1 MLCDVYQVSRSGYYA
16 WKRRPRC
23 RRSMEDEVLIT
34 KIESIYASSG
44 RSYGSLRV
52 KAELN
57 ANGVAIGRRR
67 VMRLMVQNGLRGR
80 RRRRRIFTT
89 DSREGQAVV
98 PNRLL
103 TMPKPDRVDQVW
115 VTDITYI
122 PTEQGTLY
130 VAAILD
136 AYSRRL
142 VGWSFGPQMGANLC
156 MQALAMAVKSRRP
169 KPGLVHHSDQGMQ
182 YLSTRYR
189 DAIEAIG
196 AVASMSRRGNCYDNA
211 IIESFW
217 STLKLDCLE
226 GKTYHNRHEA
236 TLAIFAYLESFY
248 NRTRRHSSLG
258 YLSPVTFEMTRN

>member
-1 MLCDVYQVSRSGYYA
+1 MCNLYQVSRSGYYA
-16 WKRRPRC
+16 WKRRLPCQRAT
-23 RRSMEDEVLIT
+23 DDVALT
-34 KIESIYASSG
+34 AKIEAIYAASG

-67 VMRLMVQNGLRGR
+67 VMRLMVQKGLRGR

-89 DSREGQAVV
+89 ESREGQAVV

-103 TMPKPDRVDQVW
+103 SMPKPDRVDQVW

-136 AYSRRL
+136 AFSRRL
-142 VGWSFGPQMGANLC
+142 LGWSFGPQMGANLC
-156 MQALAMAVKSRRP
+156 MQALAMAVKARRP

-189 DAIEAIG
+189 DAVAAIG

-226 GKTYHNRHEA
+226 GKNYRTRQQA

-248 NRTRRHSSLG
+248 NRSRRHSSLG
-258 YLSPVTFEMTRN
+258 YLSPAAFEMAKN

>member
-1 MLCDVYQVSRSGYYA
+1 MCDLYQVSRSGYYA
-16 WKRRPRC
+16 WKRRLPCQRATDDG
-23 RRSMEDEVLIT
+23 MLIA
-34 KIESIYASSG
+34 KIEAIYAASG

-89 DSREGQAVV
+89 ESREGQAVA

-103 TMPKPDRVDQVW
+103 SMPKPDRVDQVW

-136 AYSRRL
+136 AFSRRL
-142 VGWSFGPQMGANLC
+142 VGWSFGPKMGANLC
-156 MQALAMAVKSRRP
+156 MQALAMAVKARRP
-169 KPGLVHHSDQGMQ
+169 KSGLVHHSDQGMQ
-182 YLSTRYR
+182 YFSTRYR

-196 AVASMSRRGNCYDNA
+196 AIASMSRRGNCYDNA

-226 GKTYHNRHEA
+226 GKNYRTRQEA

-248 NRTRRHSSLG
+248 NRSRRHSSLG
-258 YLSPVTFEMTRN
+258 YLSPAAFELAKN

>member
-1 MLCDVYQVSRSGYYA
+1 MCDLYQVSRSGYYA
-16 WKRRPRC
+16 WKQRPPC
-23 RRSMEDEVLIT
+23 RRATDDGMLIA
-34 KIESIYASSG
+34 KIEAIYAASG

-89 DSREGQAVV
+89 ESREGEAMV

-103 TMPKPDRVDQVW
+103 SMPKPDRVDQVW

-136 AYSRRL
+136 AFSRRL
-142 VGWSFGPQMGANLC
+142 VGWSFGPKMSANLC
-156 MQALAMAVKSRRP
+156 MQAFTMAVKSRRP
-169 KPGLVHHSDQGMQ
+169 RPGLVHHSDQGMQ
-182 YLSTRYR
+182 YFSTRYR

-196 AVASMSRRGNCYDNA
+196 AVRSMSRKGNCYDNA

-226 GKTYHNRHEA
+226 GKNYHTRQEA

-248 NRTRRHSSLG
+248 NRSRRHSSLG
-258 YLSPVTFEMTRN
+258 YLSPAAFEMAKN

>member
-1 MLCDVYQVSRSGYYA
+1 MCDLYQVSRSGYYA
-16 WKRRPRC
+16 WKHRLPSRRATDDR
-23 RRSMEDEVLIT
+23 MLIA
-34 KIESIYASSG
+34 KIEAIYAASG

-89 DSREGQAVV
+89 ESREGQAAV

-103 TMPKPDRVDQVW
+103 SMPKPDRVDQVW

-136 AYSRRL
+136 AFSRRL
-142 VGWSFGPQMGANLC
+142 VGWSFGPKMGANLC
-156 MQALAMAVKSRRP
+156 MQAFAMAVKSRRP

-182 YLSTRYR
+182 YFSTRYR
-189 DAIEAIG
+189 DAIEAVG
-196 AVASMSRRGNCYDNA
+196 AVRSMSRKGNCYDNA

-226 GKTYHNRHEA
+226 GKNYRTRQEA

-248 NRTRRHSSLG
+248 NRSRRHSSLG
-258 YLSPVTFEMTRN
+258 YLSPAAFEMAKN